1 MYSVKYSFPTGLSG
15 KCYEGKGPVVTSG
28 GSWGKILQ
36 DSFNGA
42 FSTPSIRFWNN
53 TPGQTIEVIEKK

>member
-1 MYSVKYSFPTGLSG
+1 MG
-15 KCYEGKGPVVTSG
+15 CYEGKGPVVTSG

-53 TPGQTIEVIEKK
+53 TPRQTIEVIEKK